1 MTTLKRS
8 ARGKA
13 SELHGDFHQAD
24 KTEEKSDPDALGGV
38 VNGFTRGVNGK
49 DA

>member
-1 MTTLKRS
+1 MTTLKRP

-13 SELHGDFHQAD
+13 SELHGAD

>member
-1 MTTLKRS
+1 VHD
-8 ARGKA
+8 A
-13 SELHGDFHQAD
+13 AD

-38 VNGFTRGVNGK
+38 VIVAAGGVNGK